1 MGLYYT
7 AKLNISGNLFSNN
20 LQEIKLKAIPETLMK
35 FSDQQFGEKMVVKE
49 STQKTANSVRYNRWI
64 LTDMEKID
72 EGIIEGNLTKIFPRE
87 EIVLEGVRTKTTVE
101 DQIRTAHFFYVIR
114 DELLAFQST
123 TDINYQVFPRKFEIL
138 MKKADTDLQIGDVRI
153 ELLTRID
160 EFKQKLFS
168 QPVRRVLLKFVTP
181 NDPKTTDSIAD
192 ILLGSRAKKA
202 DFKMENFTD
211 DEGLQA
217 KDSDGQPVKLFSD
230 FFLLLERGYGSLKAW
245 VGNRNRPEVIESEK
259 FPVKANIRRSTNK
272 TKTIA
277 DIESEVK
284 KIEKLKS
291 SKKDE

>member
-49 STQKTANSVRYNRWI
+49 GPQKTASSVRYNRWI

-72 EGIIEGNLTKIFPRE
+72 EGIIEGNLTKIFPRDE
-87 EIVLEGVRTKTTVE
+87 VVLKGVRTKTTIE
-101 DQIRTAHFFYVIR
+101 DKVRTAHFFYVIR
-114 DELLAFQST
+114 DELLIFQST

-138 MKKADTDLQIGDVRI
+138 IKKADTGLQIGDVRI

-160 EFKQKLFS
+160 EFKKELFS

-181 NDPKTTDSIAD
+181 NDPKTTNSIAD
-192 ILLGSRAKKA
+192 TLLGSHAKKA
-202 DFKMENFTD
+202 TFKMENFTD

-230 FFLLLERGYGSLKAW
+230 FLFLLEHGYGSLKAW
-245 VGNRNRPEVIESEK
+245 VGNKNRPKVIESEK
-259 FPVKANIRRSTNK
+259 FPVRVNIRRFASK
-272 TKTIA
+272 TKTTA
-277 DIESEVK
+277 NIESEVK